1 MRRQDFDALKSKGL
15 FQKYENY
22 ESWVRAK
29 YPEDEAEE
37 ILGDNEIVRTEES
50 KESYKRFKEA
60 MSESERKDYDR
71 AFEDEIDD
79 ILKDEFSG

>member
-37 ILGDNEIVRTEES
+37 ILGDNEIVRTEASVKGHQEFLES
-50 KESYKRFKEA
+50 LKGDD
-60 MSESERKDYDR
+60 RKQFDYR
-71 AFEDEIDD
+71 R
-79 ILKDEFSG
+79 